1 MLFVMF
7 TYQHKWVCILTSRPL
22 RPTAAQTKWSSFS
35 TLVKILEE
43 QCIGYMFSQDPTPP
57 YTSKTMRA
65 SYAGDIYIQA
75 K

>member
-35 TLVKILEE
+35 NLVKILEE